1 MRDWGLRFDRMFANT
16 LRRSRPRP
24 GDKWF
29 VDEMLIL
36 SANSPDPLHRP
47 PVTGMC
53 GFQMEGW
60 NPG

>member
-1 MRDWGLRFDRMFANT
+1 
-16 LRRSRPRP
+16 
-24 GDKWF
+24 
-29 VDEMLIL
+29 LIL